1 MNKNKG
7 DLEQSRSP
15 MWDNICNLFQK
26 YFKFIAIILI
36 ALLVLGMGVL
46 SLKVTAL
53 QIDNDIH
60 IAEKAELIQDN
71 QDLKK
76 ETKVLQDNV
85 IRLESEVQTG
95 NEALVEYEEKLED
108 YEKPKSPSKPVYS
121 TSWGSMKSYMS
132 YKAITNTRSKQYQLQ
147 TKAVTDPATGIRTIH
162 GDYCVAIGSGWGCAV
177 GDRILV
183 TLQGGKTFNAI
194 VADAKAD
201 AHTNSDN
208 KTTTHDGSVI
218 EFVVDTNS
226 LPKGVRISGN
236 VGTFDQFS
244 GGVVS
249 ITKR

>member
-15 MWDNICNLFQK
+15 IWDNICNLFQK

-85 IRLESEVQTG
+85 I
-95 NEALVEYEEKLED
+95 AHF
-108 YEKPKSPSKPVYS
+108 
-121 TSWGSMKSYMS
+121 
-132 YKAITNTRSKQYQLQ
+132 
-147 TKAVTDPATGIRTIH
+147 IH
-162 GDYCVAIGSGWGCAV
+162 
-177 GDRILV
+177 
-183 TLQGGKTFNAI
+183 
-194 VADAKAD
+194 
-201 AHTNSDN
+201 
-208 KTTTHDGSVI
+208 
-218 EFVVDTNS
+218 
-226 LPKGVRISGN
+226 
-236 VGTFDQFS
+236 
-244 GGVVS
+244 
-249 ITKR
+249 